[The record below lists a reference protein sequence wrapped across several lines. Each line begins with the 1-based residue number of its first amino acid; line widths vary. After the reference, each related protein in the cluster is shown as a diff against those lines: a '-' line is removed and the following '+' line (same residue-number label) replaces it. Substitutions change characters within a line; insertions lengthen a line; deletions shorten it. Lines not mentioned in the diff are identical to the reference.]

1 MSESTVAA
9 ALAARLAT
17 LGIPTQY
24 ENAAF
29 VPIAGQTY
37 LAESFLPAERQAV
50 GLSQTDAIVGVYQV
64 SVMAPKDGTKGPGY
78 TTAKLVSALFPR
90 GLRIV
95 RDGVTVT
102 VMQSSQAPA
111 ISMADRWMVP
121 VSVEFRAI
129 V

>member
-1 MSESTVAA
+1 MSEATAAA

-17 LGIPTQY
+17 LAIPTQY
-24 ENAAF
+24 ENAPF
-29 VPIAGQTY
+29 VPLAGQTY
-37 LAESFLPAERQAV
+37 LAEAFLPAERQAV
-50 GLSQTDAIVGVYQV
+50 GLAKTDAIVGVYQV
-64 SVMAPKDGTKGPGY
+64 AVMAPKDGTKGPGY

-90 GLRIV
+90 GLRIA

-102 VMQSSQAPA
+102 IMQCSQAPA
-111 ISMADRWMVP
+111 MTMGDRWMVP

>member
-17 LGIPTQY
+17 LAIPTQY
-24 ENAAF
+24 ENAPF
-29 VPIAGQTY
+29 TPTAGQTY
-37 LAESFLPAERQAV
+37 LAEAFLPAERQAV
-50 GLSQTDAIVGVYQV
+50 GLAKTDAIVGVYQV

-78 TTAKLVSALFPR
+78 TAAKLVSALFPR
-90 GLRIV
+90 GLRID

-102 VMQSSQAPA
+102 ILQSSQAPA
-111 ISMADRWMVP
+111 MPMGDRWMVP
-121 VSVEFRAI
+121 VSMEFRAI